1 MARGSSPA
9 RGTGPDERTI
19 RVARKRFA
27 RRQWSRRWLLWR
39 RVLVTLA
46 VVGALAG
53 AGWLVFFSKTLAVAH
68 VRVAGT
74 SVLEPGDV
82 RAVAAVP
89 RGEPLARVNVDAIA
103 ARVEGLA
110 PVQAVDVSRAWP
122 DTVRIAVAERVA
134 VAVVERDGVV
144 RGLDDEGVIFRGYPS
159 QPGHLPLI
167 RMSAATRTE
176 ALAEGAAV
184 IDALPDDL
192 AARVEYLQVETVD
205 SITLRLRGGRTVFW
219 GSADESVNKAKVIDV
234 LLRQRKAQEYDV
246 SVPGQPTIRH

>member
-1 MARGSSPA
+1 MAWGRS
-9 RGTGPDERTI
+9 RTGPVTPDEQTI
-19 RVARKRFA
+19 RLARKRFA

-39 RVLVTLA
+39 RILLAVLLLVTLS
-46 VVGALAG
+46 G
-53 AGWLVFFSKTLAVAH
+53 AGWLVLFSPTLAVAH

-74 SVLEPGDV
+74 SVLDPREV
-82 RAVAAVP
+82 RQVAAVP

-110 PVQAVDVSRAWP
+110 PVGAVDVSRAWP
-122 DTVRIAVAERVA
+122 DTVRIAISERVA

-144 RGLDDEGVIFRGYPS
+144 RGLDVEGVIFRSYPF
-159 QPGHLPLI
+159 QPEHLPLI
-167 RMSAATRTE
+167 RMSASTRSE

-184 IDALPDDL
+184 IDALPGDL

-219 GSADESVNKAKVIDV
+219 GSADESANKAEVLAV
-234 LLRQRKAQEYDV
+234 LLRQKATEYDV
-246 SVPGQPTIRH
+246 SVPGQPTIRR

>member
-9 RGTGPDERTI
+9 RGTGPDERTV

-39 RVLVTLA
+39 RVLVTMV

-53 AGWLVFFSKTLAVAH
+53 AGWLVFFSPTLAVAH

-74 SVLEPGDV
+74 SVLEPGEV

-144 RGLDDEGVIFRGYPS
+144 RGLDDEGVIFRSYPS

-219 GSADESVNKAKVIDV
+219 GSADESVNKAKVVDV
-234 LLRQRKAQEYDV
+234 LLRQRKAREYDV